1 MALLNHCL
9 GHAGGEPL
17 AKRPDR
23 FTDLCQ
29 GRIGLRQLGFDLI
42 EPLIKALMELRAQGL
57 ALSICTDVV

>member
-1 MALLNHCL
+1 MALFNQRL
-9 GHAGGEPL
+9 GYTRGEPL

-42 EPLIKALMELRAQGL
+42 KALIKTLMEVL
-57 ALSICTDVV
+57 T